1 MRITQRSVLDRY
13 LYNLNQIRAELVSE
27 EETLATGRRIKR
39 PSDDPVMVPT
49 LLRLKQAQTDTL
61 RYQENVGQACTW
73 LEAAEASIQ
82 DAISVVERL
91 RGLVL
96 TGANE
101 TLNDSARDALHAE
114 WEVLRDE
121 LFSLANAK
129 QSGRYL
135 FAGSRVFTQPFD
147 PSDPSAY
154 AGDSLEWIHEVDEN
168 TRISANLAGD
178 SVFSQL
184 LQVVNEL
191 GPALQVGDPDLGGTH
206 LEQLDAGFDALL
218 AAQARLGARVNQLDI
233 VEESL
238 IGREVTLDGLRSEV
252 EDADL
257 SRVIIRLREAEA
269 AYAAALQT
277 GARLMRNTLLNYLE

>member
-13 LYNLNQIRAELVSE
+13 LYNLNQIRADMVSE

-39 PSDDPVMVPT
+39 PSDDPVMVPA
-49 LLRLKQAQTDTL
+49 LLRLKQAKADTL
-61 RYQENVGQACTW
+61 RYQENVGQARTW

-96 TGANE
+96 TGAND

-121 LFSLANAK
+121 LFALANAK
-129 QSGRYL
+129 QSDRYL

-147 PSDPSAY
+147 PSDPTAY

-191 GPALQVGDPDLGGTH
+191 GPALQVGDPELGGTH
-206 LEQLDAGFDALL
+206 LEHLDAGFDALL

-238 IGREVTLDGLRSEV
+238 IGREVTLDGLRSQV

-269 AYAAALQT
+269 AYEAALQT
-277 GARLMRNTLLNYLE
+277 GARLMRNTLLNYLD